1 MILATVIIP
10 PMPTP
15 QPPTTHNRRRRWIAL
30 VVLCLGQLMIVLDAT
45 IVNVALPSIQ
55 NDLHFSQASLTWIIN
70 AYLIAFGS
78 FLLLAGRLGDLVG
91 RKKVFIAGLA
101 LFTTAS
107 ALCGVA
113 DSQGLLIGARFVQ
126 GIGGAV
132 ASSVIIAIIVTEFP
146 APAER
151 AKALG
156 VFAFVASG
164 GGSIGLL
171 AGGVLT
177 HAINW
182 HWIFFINVPIGILT
196 IALGLALVK
205 ENAGA
210 GLRQGVDVFGS
221 ALITAA
227 MMLGVYT
234 IVQTDS
240 YGWGS
245 PRTLGLGAVALAMI
259 AGFLVYESRIRNPML
274 PLRIL
279 RSRSLTGSNV
289 VRGFLVIGM
298 FSSFFIGALYLE
310 RVLGFSSVE
319 TGLAFL
325 PMTLSIGV
333 LSVAVTPRLV
343 TRFGPKATLIP
354 GLGMAFVGLLLFA
367 RVPIH
372 ADYWTELLPA
382 LTLIGLGAGTSF
394 MPLITLAMSEVP
406 ASDAG
411 LASGLV
417 NVSQQMSAALGIAV
431 LGTLAASRTTHL
443 LAGGDASASA
453 LTGGYRLAFLIAAG
467 CVAVG
472 FAIALT
478 VLREPEPT
486 RETIPDPSGEEIQIR
501 EGLLADELA

>member
-1 MILATVIIP
+1 
-10 PMPTP
+10 MPSTEP
-15 QPPTTHNRRRRWIAL
+15 KSPESDRRRWIAL

-55 NDLHFSQASLTWIIN
+55 GDLHFSQASLTWIVN

-91 RKKVFIAGLA
+91 RRKVFIAGLA
-101 LFTTAS
+101 LFTAAS

-113 DSQGLLIGARFVQ
+113 DSQGLLISARFVQ

-182 HWIFFINVPIGILT
+182 HWIFFINVPIGIVT
-196 IALGLALVK
+196 IALGLFLVK
-205 ENAGA
+205 ENVGA
-210 GLRQGVDVFGS
+210 GLRQGVDVLGS
-221 ALITAA
+221 FLITAA

-245 PRTLGLGAVALAMI
+245 ARTLGLGAVALAMI
-259 AGFLVYESRIRNPML
+259 AAFGAYESRIENPIV
-274 PLRIL
+274 PLRVL
-279 RSRSLTGSNV
+279 RSRSLTGANL

-298 FSSFFIGALYLE
+298 FSSFFLGALYLE
-310 RVLGFSSVE
+310 HVLGYSSVE

-333 LSVAVTPRLV
+333 LSVGVTPRLV
-343 TRFGPKATLIP
+343 TSFGPKRTLIP
-354 GLGMAFVGLLLFA
+354 GLAMSLAGLLIFA

-372 ADYWTELLPA
+372 ADYWTELFPA
-382 LTLIGLGAGTSF
+382 FLLIGLGAGTSF

-406 ASDAG
+406 AADSG

-417 NVSQQMSAALGIAV
+417 NVSQQMAAAIGVAV
-431 LGTLAASRTTHL
+431 LGTLAASRTSSL
-443 LAGGDASASA
+443 LASGDSSLTA
-453 LTGGYRLAFLIAAG
+453 LTGGYRLAFLIAAA
-467 CVAVG
+467 CVG
-472 FAIALT
+472 IGIALALAILRSPQT
-478 VLREPEPT
+478 VAGRKAAAAAPT
-486 RETIPDPSGEEIQIR
+486 TEEIQIR
-501 EGLLADELA
+501 EGLLADELV

>member
-1 MILATVIIP
+1 
-10 PMPTP
+10 MPLTEP
-15 QPPTTHNRRRRWIAL
+15 KSPESDRRRWIAL

-55 NDLHFSQASLTWIIN
+55 GDLHFSQASLTWIVN

-91 RKKVFIAGLA
+91 RRKVFISGLA
-101 LFTTAS
+101 LFTAAS

-113 DSQGLLIGARFVQ
+113 DSQALLISARFVQ

-182 HWIFFINVPIGILT
+182 HWIFFINVPIGIVT
-196 IALGLALVK
+196 IALGLFLVK
-205 ENAGA
+205 ENVGA
-210 GLRQGVDVFGS
+210 GLRQGGDILGS
-221 ALITAA
+221 FLITAA

-234 IVQTDS
+234 IVQTDTH
-240 YGWGS
+240 GWGS

-259 AGFLVYESRIRNPML
+259 AAFGAYESRIENPIV
-274 PLRIL
+274 PLRVL
-279 RSRSLTGSNV
+279 RSRSLTGANL

-298 FSSFFIGALYLE
+298 FSSFFLGALYLE
-310 RVLGFSSVE
+310 HVLGYSSVE

-333 LSVAVTPRLV
+333 LSVGVTPRLV
-343 TRFGPKATLIP
+343 TRFGPKRTLIP
-354 GLGMAFVGLLLFA
+354 GLIMALAGLLVFA

-372 ADYWTELLPA
+372 ADYWTELFPA
-382 LTLIGLGAGTSF
+382 FLLIGLGAGTSF

-406 ASDAG
+406 AADSG

-417 NVSQQMSAALGIAV
+417 NVSQQMAAAVGIAV
-431 LGTLAASRTTHL
+431 LGTLAASRTSTL
-443 LAGGDASASA
+443 LAAGHAPATA
-453 LTGGYRLAFLIAAG
+453 LTDGYRLAFLIAAA
-467 CVAVG
+467 CVGVG
-472 FAIALT
+472 IALALAI
-478 VLREPEPT
+478 LRAPKTAGSKAAAAAPT
-486 RETIPDPSGEEIQIR
+486 TEEIQIR
-501 EGLLADELA
+501 EGLLADELV

>member
-1 MILATVIIP
+1 
-10 PMPTP
+10 MPQTKS
-15 QPPTTHNRRRRWIAL
+15 QTSAAHDRRRWIAL

-55 NDLHFSQASLTWIIN
+55 GDLHFTQASLTWVIN

-78 FLLLAGRLGDLVG
+78 FLLLAGRLGDLIG
-91 RKKVFIAGLA
+91 RKKVFIGGLA
-101 LFTTAS
+101 LFTSAS
-107 ALCGVA
+107 ALCGIA
-113 DSQGLLIGARFVQ
+113 DSEGLLIAARFVQ

-146 APAER
+146 SAREQ

-156 VFAFVASG
+156 VFAFVASA

-182 HWIFFINVPIGILT
+182 HWIFFINVPIGILA
-196 IALGLALVK
+196 IGLGLALVE

-210 GLRQGVDVFGS
+210 GLRQGVDILGS

-234 IVQTDS
+234 IVETDS

-245 PRTLGLGAVALAMI
+245 LHTLGLGAVAI
-259 AGFLVYESRIRNPML
+259 ALFAIFAAYEARIRNPIV
-274 PLRIL
+274 PLRVL
-279 RSRSLTGSNV
+279 RSRSLSGANL

-298 FSSFFIGALYLE
+298 FSSFFLGALYFE
-310 RVLGFSSVE
+310 HVLGYSAIR

-325 PMTLSIGV
+325 PMTLGIGV

-343 TRFGPKATLIP
+343 TRFGPKRTLIP
-354 GLGMAFVGLLLFA
+354 GLAMALVGLLLFA
-367 RVPIH
+367 RVPIN
-372 ADYWTELLPA
+372 ASYWTDLFPA
-382 LTLIGLGAGTSF
+382 LLLIGLGAGTSF

-406 ASDAG
+406 SEDAG

-417 NVSQQMSAALGIAV
+417 NVSQQMAAAVGIAV
-431 LGTLAASRTTHL
+431 LGTLATSRTSHL
-443 LAGGDASASA
+443 LSAGNTAAQA
-453 LTGGYRLAFLIAAG
+453 LTGGYRFAFLIAAA

-472 FAIALT
+472 ITVAVS
-478 VLREPEPT
+478 VLRSPAKAGAEIT
-486 RETIPDPSGEEIQIR
+486 SPSSEELQVR
-501 EGLLADELA
+501 EGLLADELL

>member
-1 MILATVIIP
+1 MNAP
-10 PMPTP
+10 PPHTEDP
-15 QPPTTHNRRRRWIAL
+15 RRRWIAL

-55 NDLHFSQASLTWIIN
+55 NDLHFSQADLTWIIN

-91 RKKVFIAGLA
+91 RKKVFISGLV
-101 LFTTAS
+101 LFTSAS

-113 DSQGLLIGARFVQ
+113 DSQALLIGARFVQ

-182 HWIFFINVPIGILT
+182 HWIFFINLPVGIVA
-196 IALGLALVK
+196 IVFGLGLVK
-205 ENAGA
+205 ENVGA

-221 ALITAA
+221 ILITAA
-227 MMLGVYT
+227 MMLGVYA
-234 IVQTDS
+234 IVQTDTH
-240 YGWGS
+240 GWGS
-245 PRTLGLGAVALAMI
+245 ARTLILGAVAVAMI
-259 AGFLVYESRIRNPML
+259 AGFLVYESRVANPML
-274 PLRIL
+274 PLRVL
-279 RSRSLTGSNV
+279 RSRSLTGANV

-310 RVLGFSSVE
+310 RVLGYSAVE

-333 LSVAVTPRLV
+333 LSVGVTPRLV
-343 TRFGPKATLIP
+343 TRYGPKRTLIP
-354 GLGMAFVGLLLFA
+354 GLAMALAGLLLFA
-367 RVPIH
+367 RVPTS
-372 ADYWTELLPA
+372 ADYWTELFPA

-394 MPLITLAMSEVP
+394 MPLITLAMSEVGP
-406 ASDAG
+406 ADAG

-431 LGTLAASRTTHL
+431 LGTLAASRTSHL
-443 LAGGDASASA
+443 LAGGDSSASA

-467 CVAVG
+467 CVLVG
-472 FAIALT
+472 LVVALT
-478 VLREPEPT
+478 VLRAPTVTGAPVTEP
-486 RETIPDPSGEEIQIR
+486 GEDEMATR
-501 EGLLADELA
+501 EGLLADELV

>member
-1 MILATVIIP
+1 
-10 PMPTP
+10 MPTP
-15 QPPTTHNRRRRWIAL
+15 QPPTTHNPRRRWIAL

-205 ENAGA
+205 ENVGA

-245 PRTLGLGAVALAMI
+245 PRTLGFGAVSLAMI
-259 AGFLVYESRIRNPML
+259 VGFLVYESRIRNPML

-343 TRFGPKATLIP
+343 THFGPKATLIP

-443 LAGGDASASA
+443 LAGGETSASA
-453 LTGGYRLAFLIAAG
+453 LTGGYRLAFLLAAG

-472 FAIALT
+472 FAIALA
-478 VLREPEPT
+478 VLREPEPV
-486 RETIPDPSGEEIQIR
+486 RETTPDPSGEEIRIR
-501 EGLLADELA
+501 EGLLADELV

>member
-1 MILATVIIP
+1 MFKPAAETENP
-10 PMPTP
+10 
-15 QPPTTHNRRRRWIAL
+15 RRRWIAL

-55 NDLHFSQASLTWIIN
+55 DDLHFNQADLTWIIN

-91 RKKVFIAGLA
+91 RKKIFLGGLA
-101 LFTTAS
+101 LFTAAS

-182 HWIFFINVPIGILT
+182 HWIFFINVPIGLVAIV
-196 IALGLALVK
+196 LGLGLVK
-205 ENAGA
+205 ENVGA

-221 ALITAA
+221 VLITTA
-227 MMLGVYT
+227 MMLGVYM
-234 IVQTDS
+234 IVQTDTH
-240 YGWGS
+240 GWGS
-245 PRTLGLGAVALAMI
+245 ARTLLLGAVAALMI
-259 AGFLVYESRIRNPML
+259 AGFLFYESRVAKPML
-274 PLRIL
+274 PLRVL
-279 RSRSLTGSNV
+279 RSRSLTGANV

-310 RVLGFSSVE
+310 RVLGFSAVE

-325 PMTLSIGV
+325 PMTVSIGV
-333 LSVAVTPRLV
+333 LSVGVTPRLV
-343 TRFGPKATLIP
+343 TRFGSKRTLLP
-354 GLGMAFVGLLLFA
+354 GLVMALAGLLLFA
-367 RVPIH
+367 RAPID
-372 ADYWTELLPA
+372 ASYWVDLFPA

-394 MPLITLAMSEVP
+394 MPLITLAMSEVD
-406 ASDAG
+406 AKDAG

-417 NVSQQMSAALGIAV
+417 NVSQQMAAALGIAV
-431 LGTLAASRTTHL
+431 LGTLAASRSSHL
-443 LAGGDASASA
+443 LAGGDAQANA
-453 LTGGYRLAFLIAAG
+453 LTSGYRLAFLIAAG
-467 CVAVG
+467 CVVVGIAV
-472 FAIALT
+472 ALA
-478 VLREPEPT
+478 VLREP
-486 RETIPDPSGEEIQIR
+486 RESGAPATDAGQERDVR
-501 EGLLADELA
+501 EALLADELA

>member
-1 MILATVIIP
+1 MNQTS
-10 PMPTP
+10 PTAADTENP
-15 QPPTTHNRRRRWIAL
+15 RRRWIAL

-55 NDLHFSQASLTWIIN
+55 SDLHFSQADLTWIIN

-78 FLLLAGRLGDLVG
+78 FLLLAGRLGDLIG
-91 RKKVFIAGLA
+91 RKKVFISGLV
-101 LFTTAS
+101 LFTAAS

-182 HWIFFINVPIGILT
+182 HWIFFINVPIGAVAIV
-196 IALGLALVK
+196 LGVGLVK
-205 ENAGA
+205 ENVGA

-221 ALITAA
+221 VLVTAA

-234 IVQTDS
+234 IVQTDTN
-240 YGWGS
+240 GWGS
-245 PRTLGLGAVALAMI
+245 ARTLLLGAVALLMI
-259 AGFLVYESRIRNPML
+259 AGFLFYESRVANPML
-274 PLRIL
+274 PLRVL
-279 RSRSLTGSNV
+279 RSRSLTGANV

-310 RVLGFSSVE
+310 RVLGFSAVE

-325 PMTLSIGV
+325 PMTVSIGV
-333 LSVAVTPRLV
+333 LSVGVTPRLV
-343 TRFGPKATLIP
+343 ARFGPRRTLLP
-354 GLGMAFVGLLLFA
+354 GLAMALAGLLLFA
-367 RVPIH
+367 RAPVD
-372 ADYWTELLPA
+372 ASYWTDIFPA

-394 MPLITLAMSEVP
+394 MPLITLAMSEVD
-406 ASDAG
+406 AADAG

-431 LGTLAASRTTHL
+431 LGTLAASRTSHL
-443 LAGGDASASA
+443 LAGGDAQASA
-453 LTGGYRLAFLIAAG
+453 LTSGYRLAFLIAAG
-467 CVAVG
+467 CVVVGIAV
-472 FAIALT
+472 ALA
-478 VLREPEPT
+478 VLREP
-486 RETIPDPSGEEIQIR
+486 RESAAPAGEDRAAR
-501 EGLLADELA
+501 EGLLADELV

>member
-1 MILATVIIP
+1 
-10 PMPTP
+10 MPLTESKTP
-15 QPPTTHNRRRRWIAL
+15 ESDRRRWIAL

-55 NDLHFSQASLTWIIN
+55 GDLHFSQASLTWIIN

-91 RKKVFIAGLA
+91 RRKVFVGGLT
-101 LFTTAS
+101 LFTAAS

-146 APAER
+146 TPREQ

-156 VFAFVASG
+156 VFAFVASA

-171 AGGVLT
+171 AGGILT

-182 HWIFFINVPIGILT
+182 HWIFFINVPIGIVT
-196 IALGLALVK
+196 IALGMVLVK
-205 ENAGA
+205 ENEGV
-210 GLRQGVDVFGS
+210 GLRQGVDVLGS
-221 ALITAA
+221 VLITAA
-227 MMLGVYT
+227 MMLGVYA

-259 AGFLVYESRIRNPML
+259 AAFAIYESRIENPIV
-274 PLRIL
+274 PLRVL
-279 RSRSLTGSNV
+279 RSRSLTGANL

-298 FSSFFIGALYLE
+298 FSSFFLGALYLE
-310 RVLGFSSVE
+310 HVLGYSSVE

-325 PMTLSIGV
+325 PMTVSIGV
-333 LSVAVTPRLV
+333 LSVGVTPRLV
-343 TRFGPKATLIP
+343 TRFGAKQTLIP
-354 GLGMAFVGLLLFA
+354 GLAMALAGLLIFA

-372 ADYWTELLPA
+372 ADYWTELFPA
-382 LTLIGLGAGTSF
+382 FLLIGLGAGTSF
-394 MPLITLAMSEVP
+394 MPLITMAMSEVP
-406 ASDAG
+406 KADAG

-417 NVSQQMSAALGIAV
+417 NVAQQMAAAVGIAV
-431 LGTLAASRTTHL
+431 LGTLAASRTTSL
-443 LAGGDASASA
+443 LAAGHSSATA
-453 LTGGYRLAFLIAAG
+453 LTGGYRLAFLIAAA
-467 CVAVG
+467 CVGVG
-472 FAIALT
+472 IALA
-478 VLREPEPT
+478 VAILRSPAKAGEEAGAPT
-486 RETIPDPSGEEIQIR
+486 TEEIQIR
-501 EGLLADELA
+501 EALLADELV

>member
-1 MILATVIIP
+1 VTSPKLPDTENP
-10 PMPTP
+10 S
-15 QPPTTHNRRRRWIAL
+15 RRWIAL

-55 NDLHFSQASLTWIIN
+55 NDLHFSQADLTWIIN

-78 FLLLAGRLGDLVG
+78 FLLLAGRLGDLIG
-91 RKKVFIAGLA
+91 RKKIFISGLV
-101 LFTTAS
+101 LFTAAS

-113 DSQGLLIGARFVQ
+113 NSQALLIGARFVQ

-171 AGGVLT
+171 AGGFLT

-182 HWIFFINVPIGILT
+182 HWIFFINLPIGL
-196 IALGLALVK
+196 IAIVLGLGLVK
-205 ENAGA
+205 ENVGA

-221 ALITAA
+221 VLITAA

-234 IVQTDS
+234 IVQTDTH
-240 YGWGS
+240 GWGS
-245 PRTLGLGAVALAMI
+245 ARTLLLGAVAVVMV
-259 AGFLVYESRIRNPML
+259 AGFLAYESRVAKPML
-274 PLRIL
+274 PLRVL
-279 RSRSLTGSNV
+279 RSRSLTGANV

-310 RVLGFSSVE
+310 RVLGFSAVE

-325 PMTLSIGV
+325 PMTVSIGV
-333 LSVAVTPRLV
+333 LSVGVTPRLV
-343 TRFGPKATLIP
+343 TRFGPKRTLIP
-354 GLGMAFVGLLLFA
+354 GLAMALAGLLLFA
-367 RVPIH
+367 RAPIG
-372 ADYWTELLPA
+372 ADYWTELFPA

-431 LGTLAASRTTHL
+431 LGTLAASRTSHL
-443 LAGGDASASA
+443 LAGGDSSASA

-467 CVAVG
+467 CVVVG
-472 FAIALT
+472 IVVALT
-478 VLREPEPT
+478 VLREPTPVGAPAPEAG
-486 RETIPDPSGEEIQIR
+486 GEEMSTR
-501 EGLLADELA
+501 EGLLADELV

>member
-1 MILATVIIP
+1 
-10 PMPTP
+10 MPKLPDTENP
-15 QPPTTHNRRRRWIAL
+15 SRRWIAL

-55 NDLHFSQASLTWIIN
+55 NDLHFSQADLTWIIN

-78 FLLLAGRLGDLVG
+78 FLLLAGRLGDLIG
-91 RKKVFIAGLA
+91 RKKVFISGLV
-101 LFTTAS
+101 LFTAAS

-182 HWIFFINVPIGILT
+182 HWIFFINLPIGLVAIV
-196 IALGLALVK
+196 LGLGLVK
-205 ENAGA
+205 ENVGA

-221 ALITAA
+221 VLITAA

-234 IVQTDS
+234 IVQTDTH
-240 YGWGS
+240 GWGS
-245 PRTLGLGAVALAMI
+245 ARTLLLGAVAVVMI
-259 AGFLVYESRIRNPML
+259 AGFLAYESRVRNPML
-274 PLRIL
+274 PLRVL
-279 RSRSLTGSNV
+279 RSRSLTGANV

-298 FSSFFIGALYLE
+298 FSSFFVGALYLE
-310 RVLGFSSVE
+310 RVLGFSAVE

-325 PMTLSIGV
+325 PMTISIGV
-333 LSVAVTPRLV
+333 LSVGVTPRLV
-343 TRFGPKATLIP
+343 TRFGPKRTLIP
-354 GLGMAFVGLLLFA
+354 GLVMALAGLLLFA
-367 RVPIH
+367 RAPID
-372 ADYWTELLPA
+372 ANYWTDLFPA

-394 MPLITLAMSEVP
+394 MPLITLAMSEVD
-406 ASDAG
+406 AGDAG

-431 LGTLAASRTTHL
+431 LGTLAASRTNHL
-443 LAGGDASASA
+443 LAGGDSQAGA

-467 CVAVG
+467 CVVVGIAV
-472 FAIALT
+472 ALT
-478 VLREPEPT
+478 VLREPQATGAAAVAPG
-486 RETIPDPSGEEIQIR
+486 GEEMSTR

>member
-1 MILATVIIP
+1 MPQAETETTATD
-10 PMPTP
+10 
-15 QPPTTHNRRRRWIAL
+15 RRRWIAL

-55 NDLHFSQASLTWIIN
+55 GDLHFTQANLTWVIN

-78 FLLLAGRLGDLVG
+78 FLLLAGRLGDLIG
-91 RKKVFIAGLA
+91 RKKVFISGLA
-101 LFTTAS
+101 LFTSAS

-113 DSQGLLIGARFVQ
+113 DSEGLLIAARFVQ

-146 APAER
+146 AAGEQ
-151 AKALG
+151 AKAIG
-156 VFAFVASG
+156 VFAFVASA

-182 HWIFFINVPIGILT
+182 HWIFFINVPIGIVA
-196 IALGLALVK
+196 IVLGLILVE
-205 ENAGA
+205 ENEGL
-210 GLRQGVDVFGS
+210 GLRRGVDVLGS
-221 ALITAA
+221 VLITAA

-234 IVQTDS
+234 IVETDS

-245 PRTLGLGAVALAMI
+245 PRTLGLGGVAVALLA
-259 AGFLVYESRIRNPML
+259 AFLAYEARIRNPIM
-274 PLRIL
+274 PLRVL
-279 RSRSLTGSNV
+279 RSRSLTGANL

-298 FSSFFIGALYLE
+298 FSSFFLGALYLE
-310 RVLGFSSVE
+310 HVLGYSSIR

-333 LSVAVTPRLV
+333 LSVGVTPRLV
-343 TRFGPKATLIP
+343 TRYGPKRTLVP
-354 GLGMAFVGLLLFA
+354 GLTMALVGLLFFA

-372 ADYWTELLPA
+372 ASYWTELFPA
-382 LTLIGLGAGTSF
+382 FLLIGLGAGTSF

-406 ASDAG
+406 SRDAG

-417 NVSQQMSAALGIAV
+417 NVSQQMAAAVGIAV
-431 LGTLAASRTTHL
+431 LGTLAASKTTSL
-443 LAGGDASASA
+443 LAAGHSPATA
-453 LTGGYRLAFLIAAG
+453 LTSGYRFAFLIAAA

-472 FAIALT
+472 IGIAAG
-478 VLREPEPT
+478 VLRSPAKGSSKVSPPNT
-486 RETIPDPSGEEIQIR
+486 EEVRIR
-501 EGLLADELA
+501 EGSLAEELL